1 MQPSRPSRPS
11 VFKEIAYFST
21 FPFPPR
27 TEADADA
34 DGRTNFLAPI
44 FRDDGFFCRFSG
56 TSHFWRDSPSVCV
69 PPYFPAREGRETFP
83 SPLYVTKTDSHMYC
97 AILSSQK
104 GIISRSQAADYQ
116 AVSKIALSPSFRY
129 EERRPEQ
136 TFLANMEGGTRS
148 LASVASVIAARLF
161 SADVAKSIC
170 HACLPPFLPS
180 FLLLPDPS
188 LPPSLRQIYFLLD
201 GTAEPDIQDL
211 RGPQ

>member
-1 MQPSRPSRPS
+1 MY
-11 VFKEIAYFST
+11 VHTYF
-21 FPFPPR
+21 
-27 TEADADA
+27 
-34 DGRTNFLAPI
+34 
-44 FRDDGFFCRFSG
+44 
-56 TSHFWRDSPSVCV
+56 
-69 PPYFPAREGRETFP
+69 
-83 SPLYVTKTDSHMYC
+83 TKTVPHMYC

-136 TFLANMEGGTRS
+136 TFLANMEEGTRS
-148 LASVASVIAARLF
+148 LASVASVIAARARARLF

-180 FLLLPDPS
+180 S
-188 LPPSLRQIYFLLD
+188 SSRIPPSLRQIYFLLD